1 MFDEPKGWQTKSVAD
16 SPLLTDFENLWK
28 QLKSIYNSEISSL
41 AFVEIPAEKKV
52 ADEFKKLMKL
62 I

>member
-1 MFDEPKGWQTKSVAD
+1 MFDEPKGWQTKPVAD

-41 AFVEIPAEKKV
+41 AFVEIPAENKV